1 MAEKRLAVTWGEK
14 AESVGTL
21 VFESARPNSSQ
32 FVYDD
37 AWLRQGRPAVSP
49 DLMLLSG
56 WQAVRRSGRR
66 SPFPMAFADT
76 EPDSW
81 GRRVIDRAYRK
92 SGAKQ
97 GRLDDLDYLLAVD
110 DFSRVGALRFSR
122 PGETPE
128 ALEMGRR
135 RTPTLID
142 LSRIYSAG
150 QRLETDRETLED
162 LLYLEGRG
170 TSLGGARPK
179 CTVIDE
185 AGNLCLA
192 KFPSAADTRDIEK
205 GEVLALTLAAKA
217 GIKAATGVVKTIDG
231 VSVGLIRRFDR
242 VAGTD
247 RRIPYWSMATFLQ
260 QRDEAEP
267 AAYSELF
274 ETLLAMTTDDWQAVG
289 TEIFRRVLFSCLV
302 SNFDDHSHNTG
313 LLMKADGS
321 WALSPAFDINPM
333 PLKRPDAPY
342 ELKLYL
348 TPESGPVASVTQ
360 VMESADAFG
369 LTKKEAGA
377 VLQAVY
383 ATVSDWKTVARSPA
397 VGMTAKDIRDY
408 APAFEHVR
416 MDEAEKLLSSI

>member
-1 MAEKRLAVTWGEK
+1 MAEKRLAVAWGEK
-14 AESVGTL
+14 AEAVGTL

-37 AWLRQGRPAVSP
+37 AWLFGGRPTVSP
-49 DLMLLSG
+49 DLLPTSG
-56 WQAVRRSGRR
+56 WQAVRRNGRR

-97 GRLDDLDYLLAVD
+97 GRSDDLDYLLAVD
-110 DFSRVGALRFSR
+110 DFSRVGALRFCR
-122 PGETPE
+122 LGESPE
-128 ALEMGRR
+128 TLEAGRR

-162 LLYLEGRG
+162 LRYLEGKG

-179 CTVIDE
+179 CTVLDE
-185 AGNLCLA
+185 AGHLCLA
-192 KFPSAADTRDIEK
+192 KFPSVADTRDIEK
-205 GEVLALTLAAKA
+205 GEILALTLAVKA
-217 GIKAATGVVKTIDG
+217 GINAATGVVKTIDG

-242 VAGTD
+242 VTGTD

-260 QRDEAEP
+260 QTDEAEP
-267 AAYSELF
+267 AAYSDLF
-274 ETLLAMTTDDWQAVG
+274 EALISVTTDDWQAVG
-289 TEIFRRVLFSCLV
+289 DEIFRRVLFSCLV

-321 WALSPAFDINPM
+321 WTLSPAFDVNPM
-333 PLKRPDAPY
+333 PLKRPDSPF
-342 ELKLYL
+342 ESKLYL
-348 TPESGPVASVTQ
+348 TPESGPVTSVAQ
-360 VMESADAFG
+360 VMESADSFG
-369 LTKKEAGA
+369 LTKQAAGA
-377 VLQAVY
+377 VLKEVVA
-383 ATVSDWKTVARSPA
+383 AVSDWKTVARHPA
-397 VGMTAKDIRDY
+397 VGMTAKDIKDY

-416 MDEAEKLLSSI
+416 ADEAVQLLSLF